1 MAAKLAV
8 HYLLVSVQLIDG
20 RAIMLETKTREI
32 GTATL
37 LRSRV
42 CYNPLDFL
50 SLSESSMASLAPLLS
65 RIRFGAFDLDAAS
78 GELRK
83 CGIPIKLR
91 RQAIEVLIMLTNR
104 AGHVVTREEIRERLW
119 SNDTFVDFER
129 SINFCINQIRG
140 ALGDNAEKPRYVET
154 LPRQG
159 YRFITPVTVKA
170 RSVPT
175 TPLTVVPRMDS
186 EPAVKRYSLPAWTR
200 PAKAAGAIIGLVPVI
215 LLAVVLPV
223 KFAPDWLF

>member
-50 SLSESSMASLAPLLS
+50 SLAESSMASLAPLLS

-91 RQAIEVLIMLTNR
+91 RQAIDVLIMLTNR
-104 AGHVVTREEIRERLW
+104 AGGPTYRLPDKSGVDESASYHVLEMMAAQGKLSATELARAVATPI
-119 SNDTFVDFER
+119 
-129 SINFCINQIRG
+129 G
-140 ALGDNAEKPRYVET
+140 ARAP
-154 LPRQG
+154 
-159 YRFITPVTVKA
+159 TP
-170 RSVPT
+170 
-175 TPLTVVPRMDS
+175 
-186 EPAVKRYSLPAWTR
+186 
-200 PAKAAGAIIGLVPVI
+200 
-215 LLAVVLPV
+215 
-223 KFAPDWLF
+223 